1 MYYIKMPRYLVEDF
15 NTSCTVVD
23 FLHACMGVSITPSCL
38 LFNSIEILLKEMFE
52 IYIKL

>member
-1 MYYIKMPRYLVEDF
+1 MPRYLVQDF

-23 FLHACMGVSITPSCL
+23 FLHACMGVSITPFFNCL